1 MSASLA
7 RTLFKPAAAASA
19 SRAPAA
25 VRQSVC
31 PAARFFPDGAAAS
44 ASTISARTLNA
55 VAHVTVGTAVVASVV
70 SRVTLWCLS
79 SGRPAGVPFLGLS
92 YLCAIQRPLDS
103 LADSDSPSQIS
114 FLSHPD
120 PLLFDHPPRSA
131 IGLLPARYIA
141 ASPATDS
148 TQSNDQ
154 TKGNGALE
162 RLPRVAMAR
171 TAGTER
177 ASRLSSPSQP
187 AAPAPSA
194 AALSSSNLHLDSTV
208 FSLVHSSWRG
218 LR

>member
-55 VAHVTVGTAVVASVV
+55 VAHVTVGTAVVASV
-70 SRVTLWCLS
+70 
-79 SGRPAGVPFLGLS
+79 
-92 YLCAIQRPLDS
+92 
-103 LADSDSPSQIS
+103 IS